1 MYPIQCSAGLFH
13 GLKSGKFSIVSVSA
27 IVNDETSNS
36 RLGFIDDKA
45 IPTNASSGRIL
56 QNTYDLQNCIIDIKG
71 IGGVDGTINYVP
83 PEPIVIRNATSLVH
97 SDNIKPGTIKVYVR

>member
-56 QNTYDLQNCIIDIKG
+56 QNTYDLQTC
-71 IGGVDGTINYVP
+71 
-83 PEPIVIRNATSLVH
+83 IRNATSLVH